1 MLIALVGINLIMYFL
16 TLQGLL
22 RKNNHNS
29 PKSRRFFAIYST
41 ILLLLITVDVSV
53 NAVWGELMWI
63 EGRNG
68 PGGVPGF
75 IATQTAAWYQ
85 TMGSAAVVIM
95 IFMGDAL
102 LVGAYIC
109 PSFSTL
115 IVQKA
120 LPPLCYIWIKMDRNS
135 LPSSCIPRCTL

>member
-1 MLIALVGINLIMYFL
+1 MGVYVGINLVMYFL

-29 PKSRRFFAIYST
+29 AKSRKFFAIYST
-41 ILLLLITVDVSV
+41 ILLLLLTVDISV

-63 EGRNG
+63 VGRNG

-75 IATQTAAWYQ
+75 IATQTSAWYQ
-85 TMGSAAVVIM
+85 TMGSTAVVCM

-102 LVGAYIC
+102 LVCTVIHVEFNVLTSG
-109 PSFSTL
+109 
-115 IVQKA
+115 VA
-120 LPPLCYIWIKMDRNS
+120 LPTLHYLRVSIQRDSFTR
-135 LPSSCIPRCTL
+135 SCISRRFL

>member
-1 MLIALVGINLIMYFL
+1 MYFL

-29 PKSRRFFAIYST
+29 ARSRKFFAIYST
-41 ILLLLITVDVSV
+41 ILLLLLTVDISV

-63 EGRNG
+63 NGRNG

-75 IATQTAAWYQ
+75 IATQTSAWYQ
-85 TMGSAAVVIM
+85 TMGSTAVVCM

-102 LVGAYIC
+102 LVRTFYRYLFEYA
-109 PSFSTL
+109 FSSM
-115 IVQKA
+115 K
-120 LPPLCYIWIKMDRNS
+120 
-135 LPSSCIPRCTL
+135 